1 MRKPIIC
8 VRVNNQTD
16 TTATHIGRANRL
28 ITFTAPKLA
37 FNQFSFSYFFSL
49 SHRRWW
55 RRKKKWKSRENC
67 CNWKFLLL
75 LLVAQYW
82 QSQAKALT
90 EFLIS
95 FSFHQQMTQLVVS
108 CTRPAS
114 SSHVVGCFLF
124 LARAIASE
132 FMKYRIFQPKTLEKN
147 LVKWS
152 FFFVLRLKMYYG
164 VISASPRRWKFFLH
178 FC

>member
-1 MRKPIIC
+1 MDEKADNLRSGE
-8 VRVNNQTD
+8 QS
-16 TTATHIGRANRL
+16 NRHNRNTYRTRQSINYL
-28 ITFTAPKLA
+28 YRPEISLQSVFIFIFFFTLA
-37 FNQFSFSYFFSL
+37 STMMEA
-49 SHRRWW
+49 
-55 RRKKKWKSRENC
+55 KKKWKSRENC

-108 CTRPAS
+108 CTRPPS

-152 FFFVLRLKMYYG
+152 FFFCV
-164 VISASPRRWKFFLH
+164 AS
-178 FC
+178 